1 MSNSEHVSAVK
12 CGVSLVYQENM
23 EEFTCTYVQLMAS
36 FAAFAKDIQSR
47 RSLPPPGG
55 PEQMQYEH
63 PHSHKTGPL
72 VRLLR
77 IMIHVHPHNHH
88 NHLSD
93 WTLSI
98 LQDFHP
104 SFSYNYCFPP
114 SNVTREWFGHQSRG
128 HSVTIDI
135 PSNLYNDNN
144 WKGFALCASFS
155 IDGDPETIIDNWV
168 SETPHF
174 LNCQFRTGVA
184 GLDDKDFGCGTSR
197 IEIMMLICLGQ
208 FIWISYVPGEPFKYM
223 LRQCSS
229 IEASFESDWWP
240 CVTVQTCGFRLL
252 FQHDQVEFEQKLKHC
267 KALIEQLAN
276 SISQSA
282 GGDHEKINEQNPND
296 IEVGSILTKDF
307 LTQIC
312 KRPIKEAETDDQLG
326 KRDLLVRN

>member
-155 IDGDPETIIDNWV
+155 IDWV

-312 KRPIKEAETDDQLG
+312 KRPIEQAETDDQLG